1 MLLSVLSVW
10 YCQTSFMTV
19 YQAVFSDLG
28 QLRVQLALLVAERVY
43 LALT

>member
-10 YCQTSFMTV
+10 YCQTSFMSL
-19 YQAVFSDLG
+19 YQAVFSELG
-28 QLRVQLALLVAERVY
+28 QLRIQIALLVAERIY